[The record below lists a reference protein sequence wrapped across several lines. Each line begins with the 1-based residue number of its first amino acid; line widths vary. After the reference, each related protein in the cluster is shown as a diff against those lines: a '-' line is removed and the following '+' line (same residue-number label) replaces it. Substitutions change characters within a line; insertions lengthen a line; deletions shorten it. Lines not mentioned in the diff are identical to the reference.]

1 MIEEI
6 GLTYTNIV
14 SYYFMSFQFEID
26 FQKQ

>member
-14 SYYFMSFQFEID
+14 TYYFMSFQFEID
-26 FQKQ
+26 SQKH

>member
-14 SYYFMSFQFEID
+14 TYYFMSFQFEID
-26 FQKQ
+26 FQKD

>member
-14 SYYFMSFQFEID
+14 TYYFMSFQFDID

>member
-14 SYYFMSFQFEID
+14 TYYFMSFQFEID
-26 FQKQ
+26 FQKH